1 LFDHMIEQKFLQEKF
16 RSMAII
22 DEKPDSLLDKFLNY
36 LPPTLKTY
44 E

>member
-1 LFDHMIEQKFLQEKF
+1 MIGQKFLQEKF

-22 DEKPDSLLDKFLNY
+22 EEEPAALLDKFLNY
-36 LPPTLKTY
+36 EAPSIKAF